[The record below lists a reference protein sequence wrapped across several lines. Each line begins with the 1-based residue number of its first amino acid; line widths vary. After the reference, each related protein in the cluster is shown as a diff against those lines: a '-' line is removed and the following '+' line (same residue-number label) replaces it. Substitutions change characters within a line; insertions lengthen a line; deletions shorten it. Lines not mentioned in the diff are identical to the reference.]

1 MKYILCFTENL
12 IFFLDFG
19 DIKWVRWELPRDGES
34 DWAQDCQDA
43 ARKKEVSQEDTVE
56 VTSHCRTPL
65 CTPSPQGYWS
75 LKSPVAPLSISPLF
89 LLGVG
94 SVATC
99 LRKDVTTLR
108 GGRMFRHPGWFQWTR
123 NYHYTV
129 DPILHKWGVF
139 HISSLRFKTMLPAL
153 HCRLL
158 LRRVLDWY
166 YTLRQLAEILANNDA
181 AQSASEPL
189 VTVTSGTVQRS
200 GLARITRAE

>member
-1 MKYILCFTENL
+1 MQPLSLNEVCIVFDWKVT
-12 IFFLDFG
+12 FFLDFVNV
-19 DIKWVRWELPRDGES
+19 KWVRWERLRDCAS
-34 DWAQDCQDA
+34 DWAQDCQEA

-65 CTPSPQGYWS
+65 CTPSPHPPQGYWS

-108 GGRMFRHPGWFQWTR
+108 GGKMFRHPGWFQWTR

-129 DPILHKWGVF
+129 DPILRKWHVC
-139 HISSLRFKTMLPAL
+139 HISSLRFKTKPPAL
-153 HCRLL
+153 RCRLL
-158 LRRVLDWY
+158 
-166 YTLRQLAEILANNDA
+166 Q
-181 AQSASEPL
+181 
-189 VTVTSGTVQRS
+189 
-200 GLARITRAE
+200 